1 MSFTYSFKFIIIGDI
16 SKKQNNK
23 NKKIGVGKSSLLNQ
37 FIDKK
42 FTNKYQMTVGVEFVS
57 RTIFIE
63 NQSIKLQIW
72 DTV

>member
-16 SKKQNNK
+16 SNKQNNI

-63 NQSIKLQIW
+63 NQLIKLQIW

>member
-63 NQSIKLQIW
+63 NQLIKLQIW